1 MYLGMNL
8 EAGEAEQAE
17 ASALRSLRFVQRLRG
32 QGGSVRDGGSQR
44 MKHAIRRVPTL
55 GLEEVGGS
63 RSAGHRVFPESVTQG
78 NFSTCSTD
86 IQPPAVFF
94 SQA

>member
-1 MYLGMNL
+1 
-8 EAGEAEQAE
+8 
-17 ASALRSLRFVQRLRG
+17 
-32 QGGSVRDGGSQR
+32 